1 MKINTQLVDIYSK
14 DIIKESELMSYWI
27 SYFNNMTS
35 RPISYYFSDQDVKYC
50 MDMALS
56 PNMATHPKERNYN
69 LDTLMQNRGFK
80 LVAGGTNRRFYS
92 HATDNIGI
100 KVGTDKVGF
109 VATMKEIY
117 NQNVLKPFCTKIFD
131 VSQYG
136 VLGMSELFVPFKTEA
151 EFAQFKESV
160 HEILFF
166 KIRQNNIGMEDIGL
180 RSFKNWGVRP
190 NFGPGLLDFPTM
202 YVLDPRKRYCDR
214 IVNGHVC
221 GSSMDYDEGYDIIRC
236 NTCKTTYHPRDL
248 ALDNGEDLELLLQ
261 AVGYKPKTS
270 TKECSSMKFVTYN
283 AETGEITSV
292 RGSNQKSTG
301 FIDPSSKKRYHRP
314 KPVINLNQPQPEQKR
329 KPIKFSLIED
339 GKVGTPA
346 PQSEPE
352 QKQKVKIDD
361 TDPTINEILSED
373 YKVDYSHLEN
383 SFDRYYLEFAK
394 TYEVDQN
401 QSEQG
406 KLIDLLLAHSSAAV
420 PSAINEA
427 RLNVMYRNLFTATVE
442 EDMTIDDYT
451 ISTSQ
456 CVSSMFTRRLLQ
468 EIPTAGTSGYGA
480 FKLLVSS
487 VSNAV
492 NFFESIAATFKIM
505 LTNFSYEIDEIP
517 GGIVSYKIDKGVW
530 ELYRNTLR
538 RVINDYFLNIKFSGT
553 LTYNPANAYRLLRDS
568 LSKLHDKFDNAE
580 NKTFVRY
587 VMCGQTTKVYMNWEG
602 EEEDDIDEEE
612 ALDQSAEQEEET
624 EAVPETPEESDNSH
638 DNSGVPGSDEDTDNG
653 SNMVSDNGSNTGE
666 SVSDDDA
673 SETADNMTGTPLK
686 EEWYSSVYT
695 EPAKPMSKKQKN
707 KYKDKKKH

>member
-27 SYFNNMTS
+27 NYFDNMTS
-35 RPISYYFSDQDVKYC
+35 KPINYYVSNQDIKYC

-80 LVAGGTNRRFYS
+80 LIAGGTNRRFYN
-92 HATDNIGI
+92 HVTDNIGI

-151 EFAQFKESV
+151 EFAQFKEPV
-160 HEILFF
+160 HDILFF

-221 GSSMDYDEGYDIIRC
+221 GSSIDYDEGYDIIRC

-248 ALDNGEDLELLLQ
+248 ALDNGEDLDLLLQ

-283 AETGEITSV
+283 TETGEITSV

-329 KPIKFSLIED
+329 KPIKFSLVED
-339 GKVGTPA
+339 GKVEVPA
-346 PQSEPE
+346 PQQPE
-352 QKQKVKIDD
+352 VQKQVKIDD

-394 TYEVDQN
+394 TYEVDQD

-406 KLIDLLLAHSSAAV
+406 KLIDLLLAHSSTA

-427 RLNVMYRNLFTATVE
+427 RLTVMYRNLFTATVE

-456 CVSSMFTRRLLQ
+456 CTASMFTRRLLQ

-487 VSNAV
+487 VANAV

-505 LTNFSYEIDEIP
+505 ITNFSYEIDEIP

-553 LTYNPANAYRLLRDS
+553 LTYNPANAYRILRDS

-580 NKTFVRY
+580 NKVFVRY
-587 VMCGQTTKVYMNWEG
+587 VMCGQTTKVYMTWEG
-602 EEEDDIDEEE
+602 EEEDDTDVEEE
-612 ALDQSAEQEEET
+612 ALDQSAEQGEET
-624 EAVPETPEESDNSH
+624 EAVPETQEDSDSDNSY
-638 DNSGVPGSDEDTDNG
+638 DNSGVSGSDEDTDNG
-653 SNMVSDNGSNTGE
+653 SGLVSDSNSDTGE
-666 SVSDDDA
+666 SVSDTV
-673 SETADNMTGTPLK
+673 SETGTPLK
-686 EEWYSSVYT
+686 PWYSDVFT